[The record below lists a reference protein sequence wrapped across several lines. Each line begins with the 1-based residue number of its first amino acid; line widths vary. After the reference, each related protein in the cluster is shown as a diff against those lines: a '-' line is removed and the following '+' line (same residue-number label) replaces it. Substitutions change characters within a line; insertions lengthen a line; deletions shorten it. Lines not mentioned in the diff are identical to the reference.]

1 MICIDVCH
9 QNNDIKVRAQS
20 TFKTPINGEE
30 EFYWI
35 IARKFGSTA
44 TSAPFKSATCTRL
57 TRTKRISYS
66 VWSLMYGW
74 TQMLYLVKVFFFK
87 KKIVEGMERCS
98 LLLLKWPSAFNTRSP
113 FHHHHLWGWWDCCY
127 SRIVGRVVRRE
138 GSEAKAEW
146 KVVWLRDRSVSDEPL
161 PSLSLSFGSRL
172 VFLRVRWWHW
182 TKTLQLLSD
191 RRRHTTL
198 SPETRLPVSCRARSV
213 SALYYTSL
221 PNGF

>member
-161 PSLSLSFGSRL
+161 PSLSLFRLSSSFSPCSVVALDQDFAVALRPPTSHDAVARNSSACVLSRA
-172 VFLRVRWWHW
+172 VRECSILHKF
-182 TKTLQLLSD
+182 T
-191 RRRHTTL
+191 
-198 SPETRLPVSCRARSV
+198 
-213 SALYYTSL
+213 
-221 PNGF
+221 